1 MPLLKKMS
9 RRGEGMKGCMDYTE
23 EARNWTQPTDR
34 RPLLPR
40 AVLIVALGILVGFIL
55 IVFWPRSADEGFAV
69 TVAEEASEKNTTAV
83 AAEEAP
89 APAKDETQDGPREL
103 RSVYLTGAVANP
115 GVYELDASA
124 RLNDA
129 VAMAGGLVESSATE
143 YVNLAALL
151 EDGQHI
157 HIPTMAE
164 IESGAAERIVAAG
177 AQATVASGTGGSS
190 GSSAAGATAGAQKVN
205 INTADNAEL
214 ETLPGIG
221 VATAQRIVDYR
232 AKNGAFKNIEDLK
245 NVSGI
250 GEKKY
255 AELVDKVCV

>member
-1 MPLLKKMS
+1 
-9 RRGEGMKGCMDYTE
+9 MKGCMDYTE
-23 EARNWTQPTDR
+23 EARNWTQSPDR
-34 RPLLPR
+34 RSLLPR
-40 AVLIVALGILVGFIL
+40 AVLIVMLGILVGFVL

-69 TVAEEASEKNTTAV
+69 TVAEEASEENTAAAV
-83 AAEEAP
+83 AEEAP
-89 APAKDETQDGPREL
+89 APAEGETQDRPKGL
-103 RSVYLTGAVANP
+103 LSVYLTGAVASP
-115 GVYELDASA
+115 GVYELAASS

-129 VAMAGGLVESSATE
+129 VAMAGGLIENSATE

-157 HIPTMAE
+157 HIPTTAE
-164 IESGAAERIVAAG
+164 IESGEAERIVTAG
-177 AQATVASGTGGSS
+177 AQAPVVSGAGGSS
-190 GSSAAGATAGAQKVN
+190 GGSAAGATVAAQKVN

-232 AKNGAFKNIEDLK
+232 AKNGAFGSVEDLK

-250 GEKKY
+250 GDKKY
-255 AELVDKVCV
+255 AELVDKICV